1 MICRK
6 FSVLA
11 FIWWVYH
18 RNWTKFDRVIEFYFL
33 LRNFPKIHRFWLI
46 LAQFLLTSSL
56 FWIFSSFYERT
67 HQREHF
73 CQKLLKLHY
82 SFPRYEGGVNGRRLI
97 CKKILEEVQ
106 VGGGIIRHFF
116 QTWAAPCSNV
126 APGPRNTENTYQV
139 VLNRCR
145 RPAQAPFPFSNL
157 YEKSK
162 FWRPEIYTLNLRFIS
177 FSMFLGQGIRIPHQ
191 IFVSK
196 YSFFYEN
203 FLVLKNKKNSYKRLS
218 HGRTDEPI

>member
-18 RNWTKFDRVIEFYFL
+18 QNWTKFDRVIEFYFL

-82 SFPRYEGGVNGRRLI
+82 SFPRYEGGVNLPHSPPKMGVSETPPKIGLI
-97 CKKILEEVQ
+97 PSIRGEVPSMEIQ
-106 VGGGIIRHFF
+106 GEDSLCQFF
-116 QTWAAPCSNV
+116 RER
-126 APGPRNTENTYQV
+126 G
-139 VLNRCR
+139 
-145 RPAQAPFPFSNL
+145 
-157 YEKSK
+157 
-162 FWRPEIYTLNLRFIS
+162 TLTPLHNEMIA
-177 FSMFLGQGIRIPHQ
+177 
-191 IFVSK
+191 
-196 YSFFYEN
+196 YY
-203 FLVLKNKKNSYKRLS
+203 
-218 HGRTDEPI
+218 